1 MSYSKPKQIQDGSLE
16 LSQTLLK
23 STLQRSAQREA
34 VQQKRTSENL
44 SSLTGIA
51 TTLASQ
57 SIAPKADGLAKL
69 NEDYAKQTQKLYKK
83 VGSSDYNINEV
94 TDKKADVFM
103 NGLID
108 DYYGIKNNIRNMKDP
123 SLGMQ
128 DLGTIENMVD
138 SYGKGVANMIAFNKA
153 IEEASKADLNSG
165 GKLSNAGAP
174 SSQLQIIRK
183 VTSGS
188 EDIEYR
194 REGNNIMLYDSK
206 TKETLNITEFNAAVD
221 RDEQYLVFAKPT
233 EDLTTGFF
241 GDIVKNDNDE
251 GVYNPT
257 FITTGPNDTYSM
269 TPKQQEDYKNSLTN
283 YDPSKPNEKT
293 TGGSFEKLLNG
304 GENIAE
310 SIWEDQMFEDP
321 NYKAES
327 QWPTGDQ
334 EIAIPYGDGFIKTE
348 LGSNEIISNGTRANA
363 SKEDKELYEAFYET
377 YYKPSLDFLSEQ
389 SLRAGAASMQV
400 KLDEP
405 PEDGDDDASLL
416 KDVNKQMSDSGN
428 EPGPEEEKNPF
439 KVDKGNNTSDE
450 GGEEDEDSFISD
462 TASTI
467 FDYESKSGSSTG
479 SGLKDFGFTDEK
491 YKDKKYDKYRDE
503 KGDLTKEGAQILFE
517 KEYMSKVPSEYPKE
531 IKQQLADYG
540 FNSSMSTLDL
550 MLLAN
555 GDLTLR
561 EARDEAEHGDL
572 WKEKKESIEKLMQ
585 EDPAAFNEKL
595 KQAKRD
601 IYKDLDPKKYES
613 TWKNRIDMFDVE
625 KDNGDAVVDPAK
637 KAAPDINDEADEVFT
652 EEKQKSSDNPNN
664 SKSED
669 TSYTT
674 LMKPEEVKLV
684 DRFTVENTGKG
695 KANILRDGKPIIS
708 DKGRIKIT
716 GLRAEGNT
724 VIVDGELLGI
734 PGKGKLGS
742 FDIVNGKA
750 VFTEGERYKQLQG
763 QDKIDF
769 DTFKKAMELDIAYA
783 TKIQKQIQGEA

>member
-44 SSLTGIA
+44 SALTGVA
-51 TTLASQ
+51 TTLANQ
-57 SIAPKADGLAKL
+57 AIAPKADGLAEL
-69 NEDYAKQTQKLYKK
+69 NEDYAKQTKKLYKK
-83 VGSSDYNINEV
+83 VGSTDYNINEV

-103 NGLID
+103 NGMID

-128 DLGTIENMVD
+128 DLSNIENMVD

-153 IEEASKADLNSG
+153 IEEASKSDLNSG

-206 TKETLNITEFNAAVD
+206 SKETLNITEFNAAAD
-221 RDEQYLVFAKPT
+221 RNEQYLKFAIPT
-233 EDLTTGFF
+233 EETTGGFF
-241 GDIVKNDNDE
+241 SDVVKNENDE

-257 FITTGPNDTYSM
+257 FITKGPNDTYSM
-269 TPKQQEDYKNSLTN
+269 TYQQQEDYKNNMTG

-293 TGGSFEKLLNG
+293 DGGNFKSMLSGPDQF
-304 GENIAE
+304 AE

-348 LGSNEIISNGTRANA
+348 LASNEIISNGTRANA
-363 SKEDKELYEAFYET
+363 SKEDKELYEAFYEE
-377 YYKPSLDFLSEQ
+377 YYKPSLNFLSEQ
-389 SLRAGAASMQV
+389 SLKSGSSSMQI

-405 PEDGDDDASLL
+405 PEDDDDEVDTPEA
-416 KDVNKQMSDSGN
+416 KVEPVNTVVQT
-428 EPGPEEEKNPF
+428 PEVVEEKTAVVE
-439 KVDKGNNTSDE
+439 KD
-450 GGEEDEDSFISD
+450 GGEDKDSFISD

-467 FDYESKSGSSTG
+467 FDYESKSGSATG
-479 SGLKDFGFTDEK
+479 SGLEDFGFTDEK
-491 YKDKKYDKYRDE
+491 YKDKKYDKYRDD

-613 TWKNRIDMFDVE
+613 TWKNRIDMFDGG
-625 KDNGDAVVDPAK
+625 KDDNEDTNL
-637 KAAPDINDEADEVFT
+637 NDEADEIFAEQK
-652 EEKQKSSDNPNN
+652 EEPSDNTNN
-664 SKSED
+664 SESKD

-684 DRFTVENTGKG
+684 ERFTVKNTGKG
-695 KANILRDGKPIIS
+695 KADILRDGKPIIN

-716 GLRAEGNT
+716 GLRAEGNK
-724 VIVDGELLGI
+724 VVVDGELLGI
-734 PGKGKLGS
+734 PGSGKLGS

-750 VFTEGERYKQLQG
+750 VFTEGEKYKQLQG

-783 TKIQKQIQGEA
+783 TKIQKQIQGES

>member
-1 MSYSKPKQIQDGSLE
+1 MSYSKPKQINDGVVE
-16 LSQTLLK
+16 LSKTLLNA
-23 STLQRSAQREA
+23 SLQRSSQREA

-44 SSLTGIA
+44 SALTSVA
-51 TTLASQ
+51 TTLANQ

-69 NEDYAKQTQKLYKK
+69 NADYAKQTKKLYKK
-83 VGSSDYNINEV
+83 VSSTDYNVNEV

-138 SYGKGVANMIAFNKA
+138 SYGKGVSNMLAFNKA
-153 IEEASKADLNSG
+153 IEEASKSDLNSG

-194 REGNNIMLYDSK
+194 REGNNIILYDS
-206 TKETLNITEFNAAVD
+206 TSKESLNITEFNAAAD
-221 RDEQYLVFAKPT
+221 RNEEYLKFAIPT
-233 EDLTTGFF
+233 EETTSGFF
-241 GDIVKNDNDE
+241 GDFVKNENDE
-251 GVYNPT
+251 EIYNPT
-257 FITTGPNDTYSM
+257 FITKGPNGTYSM
-269 TPKQQEDYKNSLTN
+269 TLKQQVDYKNSLQKI
-283 YDPSKPNEKT
+283 DPSKPNEKT
-293 TGGSFEKLLNG
+293 AGGSFETMLNG
-304 GENIAE
+304 GDNIAE
-310 SIWEDQMFEDP
+310 TIWEDQMFEDP
-321 NYKAES
+321 NYQVKS

-377 YYKPSLDFLSEQ
+377 YYKPSLNFLSEQ
-389 SLRAGAASMQV
+389 SLRAGAASMQIA
-400 KLDEP
+400 LDEP
-405 PEDGDDDASLL
+405 PKDDADDPEVNTQEAKVESVVDEVATVDEKPKVVKEETVVAEEDG
-416 KDVNKQMSDSGN
+416 G
-428 EPGPEEEKNPF
+428 
-439 KVDKGNNTSDE
+439 
-450 GGEEDEDSFISD
+450 EDEDSFISD

-467 FDYESKSGSSTG
+467 FDYESESGSATG
-479 SGLKDFGFTDEK
+479 GGLEDFGFTDKK
-491 YKDKKYDKYRDE
+491 YKDKKYDKYRDD

-595 KQAKRD
+595 KEAKRA

-613 TWKNRIDMFDVE
+613 TWKNRIDMFDE
-625 KDNGDAVVDPAK
+625 GKD
-637 KAAPDINDEADEVFT
+637 
-652 EEKQKSSDNPNN
+652 DNETLVNN
-664 SKSED
+664 A
-669 TSYTT
+669 
-674 LMKPEEVKLV
+674 
-684 DRFTVENTGKG
+684 G
-695 KANILRDGKPIIS
+695 
-708 DKGRIKIT
+708 
-716 GLRAEGNT
+716 
-724 VIVDGELLGI
+724 
-734 PGKGKLGS
+734 
-742 FDIVNGKA
+742 FD
-750 VFTEGERYKQLQG
+750 
-763 QDKIDF
+763 D
-769 DTFKKAMELDIAYA
+769 
-783 TKIQKQIQGEA
+783 

>member
-44 SSLTGIA
+44 SALTGVA
-51 TTLASQ
+51 TTLANQ
-57 SIAPKADGLAKL
+57 AIAPKADGLAKL

-138 SYGKGVANMIAFNKA
+138 SYGKGVANMIAFNQA

-233 EDLTTGFF
+233 EELTTGFF
-241 GDIVKNDNDE
+241 GDIVKNENNE

-257 FITTGPNDTYSM
+257 FITEGPNDTYSM

-293 TGGSFEKLLNG
+293 AGGSFEKLLNG
-304 GENIAE
+304 GDNIAE

-321 NYKAES
+321 NYQVKS

-400 KLDEP
+400 TLDEP
-405 PEDGDDDASLL
+405 PEDGDASLL
-416 KDVNKQMSDSGN
+416 KDVNKQMSESGN
-428 EPGPEEEKNPF
+428 EQAPEEEKLPESL
-439 KVDKGNNTSDE
+439 KVDKGNNPNDKD
-450 GGEEDEDSFISD
+450 GEEDKDSFISD

-467 FDYESKSGSSTG
+467 FDYESKSGSATG
-479 SGLKDFGFTDEK
+479 GGLEDFGFTDKK
-491 YKDKKYDKYRDE
+491 YKDKKYDKYRDD

-613 TWKNRIDMFDVE
+613 TWKNRIDMFDGG
-625 KDNGDAVVDPAK
+625 KDDNEDIVDT
-637 KAAPDINDEADEVFT
+637 KAPKVLNINDEADEIFA
-652 EEKQKSSDNPNN
+652 EEKNTNN
-664 SKSED
+664 SKSKD

-674 LMKPEEVKLV
+674 LMKPKEVEV
-684 DRFTVENTGKG
+684 VERFTVENTGKG
-695 KANILRDGKPIIS
+695 KANILRDGKPIVSNKNGITV
-708 DKGRIKIT
+708 T
-716 GLRAEGNT
+716 GLRADGNS
-724 VIVDGELLGI
+724 VVVDAKIMGIKGTGSLGN
-734 PGKGKLGS
+734 

-750 VFTEGERYKQLQG
+750 VFTEGKDYKKLEG